1 MNYCLFDGGSLFG
14 QTTSELLATT
24 NIMGISILVSVF
36 IIVLVGHYLHQLTKG
51 NPSFPWNRFWQGVL
65 LLFFLLLYRPL
76 MQGVGSFTCTLIG
89 FFPAGPDVLTAINET
104 IEENDSW
111 FGVLGYLMDGSADI
125 YLFEWVKSYFL
136 TFARLMI
143 EYLRQLI
150 GASFLIVGPLALSLE
165 FIPIFQGVAR
175 KWFLGMTG
183 VLFWGL
189 TLRILDLFVYEYST
203 NFIAS
208 AQYFQA
214 GASIVDPD
222 RFSYYVL
229 NVVFGFL
236 YLVIPLL
243 TSFYISSGAGS
254 QLFGRI
260 LGGFAG
266 ATMMLGKVIPSS
278 QGTQPLPI
286 PNHSSTP
293 PNPPAINPPSSGV
306 PLISS
311 SNGSGSGGGRQPQGF

>member
-24 NIMGISILVSVF
+24 NVMGVSILVSVF
-36 IIVLVGHYLHQLTKG
+36 IIILVGHYLHSLTKG
-51 NPSFPWNRFWQGVL
+51 NPNFPWSRFWQGVL
-65 LLFFLLLYRPL
+65 LLFLLLLYRPL
-76 MQGVGSFTCTLIG
+76 MQGVGSFICTLIS

-104 IEENDSW
+104 IAESDSW
-111 FGVLGYLMDGSADI
+111 FGVLGYLMDGSADL
-125 YLFEWVKSYFL
+125 YLFEWIKSYFL
-136 TFARLMI
+136 TFARLII

-150 GASFLIVGPLALSLE
+150 GAFFLIVGPLALSLE

-214 GASIVDPD
+214 GASIADPD

-229 NVVFGFL
+229 NIVFGFL

-243 TSFYISSGAGS
+243 TSFYISSGGGS

-266 ATMMLGKVIPSS
+266 ATMVLGRIMPST
-278 QGTQPLPI
+278 QGTQPLP
-286 PNHSSTP
+286 PNQSTP
-293 PNPPAINPPSSGV
+293 NPQASPPPSVNAPSSNV
-306 PLISS
+306 PLINTGGNS
-311 SNGSGSGGGRQPQGF
+311 GGRQPEGF